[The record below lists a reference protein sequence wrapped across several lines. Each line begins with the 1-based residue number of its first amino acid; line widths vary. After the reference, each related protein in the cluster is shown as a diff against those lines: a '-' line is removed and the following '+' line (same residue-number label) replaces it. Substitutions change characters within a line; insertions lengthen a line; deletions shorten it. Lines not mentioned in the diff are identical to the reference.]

1 LWLQWDAGQKR
12 LISINTKDLDMLFCK
27 QETYIEFLFSF
38 LTTIMHAEEATHT
51 CTHILNVNMKLK
63 FLF

>member
-12 LISINTKDLDMLFCK
+12 LITINTKDLDMLFCK

-38 LTTIMHAEEATHT
+38 FTTIMHAEEATHT
-51 CTHILNVNMKLK
+51 S
-63 FLF
+63 